1 MEVHIGDTAIGS
13 IPKDSI
19 SALYFCIRELGFHVD
34 VNWDDEKMMITSGLK
49 NKTIV
54 LEDQSPDQNRLRN
67 VVFEGKVLESVE
79 NILLKY
85 GTHIFKSI
93 EHKGSVMPDISLS
106 LIIFQLPDLKQPVL
120 ELYHSTGENNA
131 KWIKMIK
138 NECKSYGIKPVAHET
153 EHQKSQ
159 QKVKLQVML
168 PQEMELEKQLRKLTH
183 IISIGLL
190 SKLQGEFDLS
200 ALSMLPIDVLLPLFQ
215 NQVLQQPLSE
225 LDSFESLDSLESFEK
240 GKEEER
246 HNNEGIHSAV
256 TTESL
261 VRAEAYF
268 DYHVIIHQPTGK
280 GPKIFGDLFIKNS
293 GTVPLK
299 NPCVCFRVTPVGSV
313 QISGQI
319 LPPKA
324 VRTQGIQTAGGA
336 KGWKYMTDNWIE
348 DADEKG
354 EIWIQPIQE
363 MIIHSGE
370 RIKVPNIQM
379 KINNPIEYNQII
391 KVEAF
396 IFFIENGLEIVAEN
410 KISLMVT
417 GESETR

>member
-1 MEVHIGDTAIGS
+1 MEVHIGDTYIGS
-13 IPKDSI
+13 IPNDSI
-19 SALYFCIRELGFHVD
+19 SALYFCIRELGFLVD
-34 VNWDDEKMMITSGLK
+34 VNWDDGKLMITSGLK

-67 VVFEGKVLESVE
+67 VVFEGKVLGSVE

-85 GTHIFKSI
+85 GTHIYKTV
-93 EHKGSVMPDISLS
+93 EHKGSVMPDLSLS
-106 LIIFQLPDLKQPVL
+106 LTIFQLPDLKQPVL

-159 QKVKLQVML
+159 QKVKVQVML
-168 PQEMELEKQLRKLTH
+168 PQEMELEKQLRNLTH
-183 IISIGLL
+183 IISVGLL

-200 ALSMLPIDVLLPLFQ
+200 AFSLLPIDALLPLFR
-215 NQVLQQPLSE
+215 NHALQQPLSE
-225 LDSFESLDSLESFEK
+225 LDSLESLESFEK

-246 HNNEGIHSAV
+246 YKNEGNHSAV

-261 VRAEAYF
+261 VGAEAYF

-280 GPKIFGDLFIKNS
+280 APKIFGDLFIKNS
-293 GTVPLK
+293 GNVTLK
-299 NPCVCFRVTPVGSV
+299 NPCICFRVTPVGSV

-336 KGWKYMTDNWIE
+336 KGWQYMTDNWIE

-354 EIWIQPIQE
+354 EIWIQPVQE
-363 MIIHSGE
+363 MMIHSGE
-370 RIKVPNIQM
+370 GIKVPNIQM

-410 KISLMVT
+410 KISLMIT
-417 GESETR
+417 AESETR